1 MPRLS
6 NDLYL
11 RRHVF
16 LARAWQDFA
25 RLYTILLPQDQWTV
39 HRFYQP
45 TKDLSDQE
53 LLDYRQQIT
62 SAEPGL
68 PARAGRL
75 FIRMNRAFR
84 TAYEYAQ
91 GDQLRFYDSLWQQTA
106 GAKAQQHGKRRI
118 RIAALARPE
127 PDLEAL
133 ARVLVQMAIDQVK
146 AEEAARAGN

>member
-6 NDLYL
+6 NELYL
-11 RRHVF
+11 RRHNF
-16 LARAWQDFA
+16 LAKAWQDFA

-39 HRFYQP
+39 HRYYQP

-53 LLDYRQQIT
+53 LLDYRQQVT
-62 SAEPGL
+62 RDEPSL

-75 FIRMNRAFR
+75 FVRMNRAFR

-106 GAKAQQHGKRRI
+106 GARVHQHGKRQI

-127 PDLEAL
+127 PDLEGL
-133 ARVLVQMAIDQVK
+133 ARVLVQMAIDQV
-146 AEEAARAGN
+146 AEEANKP